1 MRKGRASRLWL
12 GVGVLVWMVLQVEDG
27 WALEVDCRAC
37 DFCRGEPDLLAAL
50 DARIR
55 AHLAAGRTAG
65 KIAELEGGSMV
76 RPTIELWAN
85 KQPGAVKPDRKRLKY
100 RGSFLPDGM
109 LFSSFEPCVLLNG
122 VCVGT
127 DKLGHFF
134 QQGWEY
140 FEIAVTLGKGEA
152 VARRYG
158 EWLEGLEPRESYG
171 AVEEEFFRTHKSGKM
186 FGYGGFGR
194 TMSGV
199 MSRADL
205 AANLAGLRFYQDVAA
220 GKFRGMG
227 AYVSTNWCEEV
238 NTNLYTREMAAI
250 VGRNGSSLFP
260 MGE

>member
-1 MRKGRASRLWL
+1 
-12 GVGVLVWMVLQVEDG
+12 
-27 WALEVDCRAC
+27 
-37 DFCRGEPDLLAAL
+37 LAAE
-50 DARIR
+50 RS
-55 AHLAAGRTAG
+55 AG
-65 KIAELEGGSMV
+65 KIAEIEGGGSV
-76 RPTIELWAN
+76 LRPAIERWAN
-85 KQPGAVKPDRKRLKY
+85 AQPEAVKPDRKRLKY
-100 RGSFLPDGM
+100 RGSFLPDGI

-158 EWLEGLEPRESYG
+158 EWLEGIKPRESYE
-171 AVEEEFFRTHKSGKM
+171 AEEAFFRTQKSGSM

-205 AANLAGLRFYQDVAA
+205 EANLAGMRFYQDVAA
-220 GKFRGMG
+220 GKFRTMA
-227 AYVSTNWCEEV
+227 AYLSTNWCEEV
-238 NTNLYTREMAAI
+238 NTNSYTAEMAAI
-250 VGRNGSSLFP
+250 VGKNSNLGAA
-260 MGE
+260 GK